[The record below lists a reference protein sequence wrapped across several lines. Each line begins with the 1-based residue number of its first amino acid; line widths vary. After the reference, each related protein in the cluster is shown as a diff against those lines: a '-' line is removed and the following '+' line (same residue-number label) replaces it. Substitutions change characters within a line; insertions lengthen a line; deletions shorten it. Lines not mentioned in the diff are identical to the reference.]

1 VPRSSLA
8 CARNSRRLCSSLFT
22 LALPRTQ
29 PRFEGWW
36 KANRRAAPDL
46 FLRELEEAVALI
58 ANSPTLGR
66 DANDEDLPG
75 VRRVLMRRT
84 RHHVYYRVTGEA
96 LDVLAIGHGARGE
109 RPTLV

>member
-8 CARNSRRLCSSLFT
+8 CARNNRRLWTSLFT
-22 LALPRTQ
+22 LDPRAA
-29 PRFEGWW
+29 EDAAAIDGWW

-46 FLRELEEAVALI
+46 FLRELEEAVGLI

-66 DANDEDLPG
+66 AANDDDLPG

-84 RHHVYYRVTGEA
+84 RYLVYYRVTEA
-96 LDVLAIGHGARGE
+96 
-109 RPTLV
+109 